1 VASPRALDVPPE
13 KLEIILT
20 VIVGEFV
27 LSGHSRRVY
36 RHAFV
41 KSITQYKLICQFYA
55 VRTHRMF
62 FLLVNMVCYDDISP
76 YQFPSTVVHTHSV
89 MIISYIF
96 WMIVRDPLLEMTLNL
111 SAWASRSGLPW
122 VTNLDDILL

>member
-1 VASPRALDVPPE
+1 VAIPRALDVPPE

-27 LSGHSRRVY
+27 LSSHPGRVD

-41 KSITQYKLICQFYA
+41 KSISQYKLIRQFYA

-62 FLLVNMVCYDDISP
+62 FLLVNMACYDDLSP

-89 MIISYIF
+89 MIVSYIF
-96 WMIVRDPLLEMTLNL
+96 WMIVRDPLFEMTLSL
-111 SAWASRSGLPW
+111 SA
-122 VTNLDDILL
+122 